1 MHALSLKRKERCFY
15 VCKLL
20 MLDIQIQCELLKSY
34 WDRIIVT
41 SIISSSRSLQT
52 PNFIVLFLWITRD
65 QIFSW
70 FPLKESTGCLMR
82 VATHTPTTEIPHIL
96 TWFHHMVLLRE
107 WIEIHNISDECDLL
121 HFLVSPFSQNP
132 QSSHYPACTLSS
144 KWTHCT
150 LSLKPP
156 SYQR

>member
-1 MHALSLKRKERCFY
+1 MHELSVKRKGRCFF

-20 MLDIQIQCELLKSY
+20 MLDIQTQCELLKSY
-34 WDRIIVT
+34 WDRKIVT
-41 SIISSSRSLQT
+41 RIIFSSKSLQT

-65 QIFSW
+65 QILSW

-82 VATHTPTTEIPHIL
+82 VAAHTPTTKIPQIL
-96 TWFHHMVLLRE
+96 IWFHHMVPLRE
-107 WIEIHNISDECDLL
+107 WIEIHDISGECDLL
-121 HFLVSPFSQNP
+121 HFPISPCSQNP
-132 QSSHYPACTLSS
+132 ESSHYPACTLSS

-150 LSLKPP
+150 LSLRPP